1 MHQSHIYTPQ
11 DQSYE
16 ARLEAL
22 KAVMAAREQAKS
34 SREHA
39 NDPQWSS
46 VLGGID
52 EIEVAEMMIES
63 SFSMASSDFQQNEL
77 KQAQSDGALTEKEL
91 GEIMTAV
98 QRQQAQSKRSN
109 SNSDESSSSHKQS

>member
-1 MHQSHIYTPQ
+1 HIYTPQ

-63 SFSMASSDFQQNEL
+63 SFSMASSDFQQKEL

-98 QRQQAQSKRSN
+98 RQQQAQSKRSN